1 MRVEE
6 LTALYQKYSN
16 EGNKKAA
23 SKVFEELYHVMP
35 YKQRVRL
42 RQKAIDRGLI
52 PEYHDIYAESLGG
65 YSLSDI
71 ASNAGVSDA
80 EVESAVSRYNTL
92 PPQFGV
98 IHTV

>member
-6 LTALYQKYSN
+6 LTSLYQKYSS

-35 YKQRVRL
+35 YNQRVRL
-42 RQKAIDRGLI
+42 RRKAVDMGLL
-52 PEYHDIYAESLGG
+52 PDCFDGYATSLGG